1 MAVMGIAAAPSGIF
15 SSNEMTTKVSAI
27 CVAAMFC
34 FCAGGAQAMETGPWV
49 TFKTGRNGQ
58 GRLEHQ
64 IDRSSIKPEGRYK
77 SFWTR
82 VWVVREKQPLVFSV
96 NEKLFFW
103 SQKFLVDC
111 SGKRFGVSFVDTN
124 QQREDKRRATE
135 KTMRWEGLDKFPA
148 VAGTV
153 CGKK

>member
-1 MAVMGIAAAPSGIF
+1 MGNEAAPSGKF
-15 SSNEMTTKVSAI
+15 SSNTMTTNVSAI

-34 FCAGGAQAMETGPWV
+34 FCVSGAQAMETGPWV
-49 TFKTGRNGQ
+49 TFKTGRNSQ

-64 IDRSSIKPEGRYK
+64 IDVSSIKPEGRYK

-82 VWVVREKQPLVFSV
+82 VWVVQKKQPLVFSV
-96 NEKLFFW
+96 NENLFFW

-111 SGKRFGVSFVDTN
+111 GGKRFGVSFVDTN
-124 QQREDKRRATE
+124 QPKEDKRRATE

-153 CGKK
+153 CGEK